1 MSKKI
6 KVGITHGD
14 INGIGYEVII
24 KTFDNED
31 MMTVCTPII
40 YGSPKVMAYHKKIIN
55 EGPNFNV
62 IAKPEM
68 AREAQLNIIDC
79 FNDSDLKVEIG
90 TPTEEAGKAAF
101 IALERGVQDLKNG
114 LVDALVTAPINKN
127 TIQNNDFHFPGHTE
141 YIEEKAGNGD
151 KALMILMNND
161 LRVALVTTHLPV
173 AKIAQNINQKDIEN
187 KIAILNRALKQDFA
201 IDNPRIA
208 VLALNPH
215 CGDNGLIGEEEVK
228 IIQPAIKSQ
237 FDAGVRCFGPFP
249 ADGFFG
255 SGAFKRY
262 DAILAMYHDQG
273 LAPFKALAMDDG
285 VNYTAGLPVIRTS
298 PAHGTA
304 YDIAGKN
311 IANPIATILSAA
323 MMLRYSFDLDSEADA
338 VENAVKQ
345 VLKEGYRTID
355 IAGAGE
361 PQVKC
366 DEMGTLIS
374 ERI

>member
-1 MSKKI
+1 MSQKI

-40 YGSPKVMAYHKKIIN
+40 YGSPKVLAYHKKIIN

-68 AREAQLNIIDC
+68 AKEAQLNIIDC

-141 YIEEKAGNGD
+141 YIEEKAGNGN

-187 KIAILNRALKQDFA
+187 KIGILLHNESMIHSLVLYNNGVYRLDHGKPDMRIPIKYALFEGLTDFKTVVVN
-201 IDNPRIA
+201 DYHVYKDYHFRP
-208 VLALNPH
+208 
-215 CGDNGLIGEEEVK
+215 
-228 IIQPAIKSQ
+228 
-237 FDAGVRCFGPFP
+237 FDI
-249 ADGFFG
+249 
-255 SGAFKRY
+255 KRY
-262 DAILAMYHDQG
+262 PIVKWAKFIIENKGTYGAVFNASNEVAVHAFLKDEI
-273 LAPFKALAMDDG
+273 PFLMIEEIINHFMKNHQNIKNPSLEQLIQVDKE
-285 VNYTAGLPVIRTS
+285 IR
-298 PAHGTA
+298 
-304 YDIAGKN
+304 
-311 IANPIATILSAA
+311 
-323 MMLRYSFDLDSEADA
+323 
-338 VENAVKQ
+338 
-345 VLKEGYRTID
+345 KETRDYI
-355 IAGAGE
+355 
-361 PQVKC
+361 
-366 DEMGTLIS
+366 
-374 ERI
+374 ERSKR